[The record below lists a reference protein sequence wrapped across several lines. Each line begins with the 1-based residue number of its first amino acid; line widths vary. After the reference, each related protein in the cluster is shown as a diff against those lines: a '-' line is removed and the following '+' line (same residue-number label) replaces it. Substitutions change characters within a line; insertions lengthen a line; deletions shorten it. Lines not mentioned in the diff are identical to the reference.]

1 MKKVKVVYSVAGEG
15 RGHAGRAIGIYENL
29 KDIMEPHFICGGK
42 AYELLKPMGYSITEI
57 PFLGFVYENDS
68 INQFKTVVKNL
79 KLYLNRKKVYKQIEE
94 ELNRVKPDF
103 VMTDFE
109 YFLPRVAKKMNIPVI
124 QITHQHVL
132 IACKYY
138 VPFKLFFDFLKAYIV
153 SGIII
158 TNTAYSLGIS
168 FYQLP
173 FKRKYKSKN
182 LKLFLPLLRKDVV
195 EAVPVEG
202 KKILVYFSCETFSW
216 VIELLKQIKT
226 ESFIVYG
233 LKNEHHIDG
242 NIEYKPISPTV
253 FLDDLNVCKAV
264 ITNGGHTLVSEAIY
278 LRKPVLAF
286 YVKGQFEQFLN
297 AYYLDELGYGRR
309 IKSDKTAL
317 NEINEFLKIVPELS
331 EKLKYVKICG
341 NKDVVSYLRN
351 IFLNHGKKKK

>member
-42 AYELLKPMGYSITEI
+42 AYDLLKPMGYSITEI

-68 INQFKTVVKNL
+68 INQFKTFVKNL
-79 KLYLNRKKVYKQIEE
+79 KLYFNRKKVYKKIED
-94 ELNRVKPDF
+94 ELDRIKPDF

-109 YFLPRVAKKMNIPVI
+109 YFLPRVAKKKNIPVI

-132 IACKYY
+132 IACKYHI
-138 VPFKLFFDFLKAYIV
+138 PFKLFFDYFKAYIV
-153 SGIII
+153 SRMII

-168 FYQLP
+168 FYTLP
-173 FKRKYKSKN
+173 FTRKYKSKN
-182 LKLFLPLLRKDVV
+182 LRLFLPLLRKEVMN
-195 EAVPVEG
+195 AIPVNG
-202 KKILVYFSCETFSW
+202 DKILVYFSCETFAW

-226 ESFIVYG
+226 ESFMVYG
-233 LKNEHHIDG
+233 LDNEHRIDG

-253 FLDDLNVCKAV
+253 FLADLNVCKAV

-278 LRKPVLAF
+278 LFKPVLAF

-309 IKSDKTAL
+309 VKSDETAL
-317 NEINEFLKIVPELS
+317 PEIKEFLKTVPELS
-331 EKLKYVKICG
+331 EKLKDVKISG
-341 NKDVVSYLRN
+341 NEEVLNYLKD
-351 IFLNHGKKKK
+351 IFLNHGKN